1 MKMKRINYSEDKEF
15 ILNFGN
21 IKVIMPKYGK
31 NGDLYDVAFNFLEM
45 WIESKYVFVEDKF
58 DLDTFKKVVFDSVID
73 STEEAF
79 NTVMEMFKNEE

>member
-1 MKMKRINYSEDKEF
+1 MEKINYSEDKEF
-15 ILNFGN
+15 LLNFGN

-31 NGDLYDVAFNFLEM
+31 NEDLYNVAFNFLEM

-79 NTVMEMFKNEE
+79 NTVMEMFKK